1 MGVGADLIKG
11 PVGQVIGLVVWLLVF
26 PLILGAVNGWYL
38 QSVSAGTVSGER
50 FDRIVVKGT
59 NDVEDAWKAAT
70 AVADS
75 FTASAA
81 DSALD
86 ANTVYRVSND
96 GGDCTIGATD
106 ATAANNFIAATAYTP
121 LGSVVKVPAVA
132 GATTVDQI
140 KITGCKWSEAGS
152 VFGAGGL
159 SGLIEIILQAAGLAA
174 PIALLFALGTFGTSF
189 LKNMGTH
196 PILAAVMTV
205 IAFLLVATLLN
216 TFIPFLTT
224 AFDAIDPNRFVMYS
238 EGLGNVA
245 TVIGNFFGV
254 VVVSSIMMVAWQLLQ
269 TLRTRNTI
277 SSGQQ
282 M

>member
-50 FDRIVVKGT
+50 FDRVVVRGT
-59 NDVEDAWKAAT
+59 NDVEEAWKAVT
-70 AVADS
+70 AVEDGAVGS
-75 FTASAA
+75 GV
-81 DSALD
+81 ALD
-86 ANTVYRVSND
+86 ANTAYKVYDSS
-96 GGDCTIGATD
+96 GDCALGGLAATGV
-106 ATAANNFIAATAYTP
+106 TAADAYTP
-121 LGSVVKVPAVA
+121 LGSVLKVSAA
-132 GATTVDQI
+132 GKV
-140 KITGCKWSEAGS
+140 TGCKYSAAGS